1 MGSSK
6 PLSTPCAQA
15 TLSSSLATQL
25 AAARIATAA
34 QKAKTPLLAG
44 GAALAGLAGA
54 GLLAAR
60 TNRRR
65 KVLGVAMP
73 KRSGFSMP
81 KKPSGFSLPKR
92 NGIRRDARKVAG
104 AVNDAAKRADR
115 VGQRI
120 SRVAGGV
127 QNISETT
134 DQAVKRM

>member
-1 MGSSK
+1 
-6 PLSTPCAQA
+6 
-15 TLSSSLATQL
+15 
-25 AAARIATAA
+25 
-34 QKAKTPLLAG
+34 
-44 GAALAGLAGA
+44 
-54 GLLAAR
+54 
-60 TNRRR
+60 
-65 KVLGVAMP
+65 MP

-120 SRVAGGV
+120 SLVAGGV